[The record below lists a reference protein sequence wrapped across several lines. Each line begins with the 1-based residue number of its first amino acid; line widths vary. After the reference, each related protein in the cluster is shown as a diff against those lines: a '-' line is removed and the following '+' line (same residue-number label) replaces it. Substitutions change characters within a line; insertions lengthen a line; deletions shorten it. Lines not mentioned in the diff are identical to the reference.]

1 MAAIT
6 YKCPNCDG
14 GLVFDPASQKYHCEY
29 CLSDFTQEELERLS
43 PEMNRRELEYQEPD
57 CREPNRREPGSA
69 EAQPVLYTCPSCG
82 SQSVTDGLCD
92 SLPDRQA
99 EGRGDF
105 VPVDREKKVCA
116 GGILQ

>member
-43 PEMNRRELEYQEPD
+43 PEMKI
-57 CREPNRREPGSA
+57 
-69 EAQPVLYTCPSCG
+69 
-82 SQSVTDGLCD
+82 
-92 SLPDRQA
+92 
-99 EGRGDF
+99 GRAH
-105 VPVDREKKVCA
+105 V
-116 GGILQ
+116 